1 MENIGYIMQ
10 NAGFKIGFEK
20 KLSFYEKVKRKMLLL
35 FRLCNDPV
43 VKVYH
48 GYGTSTLMIVFGHVF
63 SLSPLPRK
71 KYRQNFWT
79 NTFALLRSFMVV
91 RISGAKVR
99 MQWGNKVYEATTAS
113 DGFFR
118 FEWHPETP
126 LPAGIHKVLIEYYTN
141 EDDLINI
148 LATGAGSV
156 IVPYNNQYAFVSD
169 IDDTFLISHSSDLK
183 KRLYV
188 LFTKNAHSRKPFE
201 GVVNHYK
208 LLANS
213 HTDNG
218 HPNPFF
224 YVSSSEWNL
233 YDFIKEFTRMNE
245 LPEGVYLLS
254 QIKRLSE
261 VWKTGATKHSTKF
274 MRIARI
280 MEAYPHQKFVLFGD
294 DSQQDPTI
302 YAGIVKHFPGR
313 VLSVYL
319 RHVYD
324 KNISNVRELI
334 KNIEAAGVTCCHF
347 EHSKTAIEHSYKIGL
362 IERSQELQSLG
373 IKV

>member
-1 MENIGYIMQ
+1 MQ
-10 NAGFKIGFEK
+10 NAEFNTVYRK
-20 KLSFYEKVKRKMLLL
+20 KLSFYEKVKSKVLLL

-48 GYGTSTLMIVFGHVF
+48 GYGTPALMIVFGHVF

-79 NTFALLRSFMVV
+79 NTFALLRSFMVI
-91 RISGAKVR
+91 RIPDAKVR
-99 MQWGNKVYEATTAS
+99 MQWGNKIYEATTAS

-118 FEWHPETP
+118 FEWCAETP
-126 LPAGIHKVLIEYYTN
+126 LPPGVHKVLVEYYTGQDN
-141 EDDLINI
+141 NINI
-148 LATGAGSV
+148 LATGSGSV
-156 IVPYNNQYAFVSD
+156 IVPYNNQYAFISD

-188 LFTKNAHSRKPFE
+188 LFTKNAHSRQPFE

-208 LLANS
+208 LLAKA
-213 HTDNG
+213 HTADG
-218 HPNPFF
+218 SLNPFF

-233 YDFIKEFTRMNE
+233 YDFIKEFTRKNE

-254 QIKRLSE
+254 QIKKLSE

-280 MEAYPHQKFVLFGD
+280 MNAYPTQKFVLFGD

-313 VLSVYL
+313 VLCVYL
-319 RHVYD
+319 RHVYE

-334 KNIEAAGVTCCHF
+334 KNIEAAGVPCCHF
-347 EHSKTAIEHSYKIGL
+347 EHSRTAIEHSYQIGL
-362 IERSQELQSLG
+362 IEKSPEIQSLG

>member
-1 MENIGYIMQ
+1 MQ
-10 NAGFKIGFEK
+10 NAAFKVGYRK
-20 KLSFYEKVKRKMLLL
+20 NLSFYEKVKSKILLL

-48 GYGTSTLMIVFGHVF
+48 GYGTARLMIVFGHVF

-71 KYRQNFWT
+71 KYRKNFWT
-79 NTFALLRSFMVV
+79 NTFALLRSFMVK
-91 RISGAKVR
+91 RIPGAKVR
-99 MQWGNKVYEATTAS
+99 LQWGNKIYETTTAS

-118 FEWHPETP
+118 FEWFPDTEMP
-126 LPAGIHKVLIEYYTN
+126 PGIHKVLVEYYEN
-141 EDDLINI
+141 ENNDINI
-148 LATGAGSV
+148 LATGSGSV
-156 IVPYNNQYAFVSD
+156 IVPFSSQYAFLSD
-169 IDDTFLISHSSDLK
+169 IDDTFLISHSSNLR

-188 LFTKNAHSRKPFE
+188 LLTKNAHSRKPFE
-201 GVVNHYK
+201 GVVNHYQ
-208 LLANS
+208 LLSAA
-213 HTDNG
+213 HTDRS

-233 YDFIKEFTRMNE
+233 YDFIKEFTRKNE

-280 MEAYPHQKFVLFGD
+280 MEAYPNQKFVLFGD

-313 VLSVYL
+313 VFSVYL

-324 KNISNVRELI
+324 KNISNVQELV
-334 KNIEAAGVTCCHF
+334 KNIEAAGVLCCHF

-362 IERSQELQSLG
+362 IEKSQEMQALG
-373 IKV
+373 TKV

>member
-1 MENIGYIMQ
+1 MQ
-10 NAGFKIGFEK
+10 NVGSNISFKK
-20 KLSFYEKVKRKMLLL
+20 KLSFYEKLKRKLLIL
-35 FRLCNDPV
+35 FRLSNDPV

-48 GYGTSTLMIVFGHVF
+48 GYGTPTLMIIFGHVF
-63 SLSPLPRK
+63 SLSPLTRK

-91 RISGAKVR
+91 RIPAARVR
-99 MQWGNKVYEATTAS
+99 MQWGNNIYETTTAN

-118 FEWHPETP
+118 FEWQPETP
-126 LPAGIHKVLIEYYTN
+126 LTSGVHKVLVEYYTN
-141 EDDLINI
+141 ENNDINI
-148 LATGAGSV
+148 LATGSGSV
-156 IVPYNNQYAFVSD
+156 IVPHNNQYAFVSD
-169 IDDTFLISHSSDLK
+169 IDDTFLISHSSNLR

-208 LLANS
+208 LLAKA
-213 HTDNG
+213 HTKDGNL
-218 HPNPFF
+218 NPFF

-233 YDFIKEFTRMNE
+233 YDFIKEFTRKNE

-280 MEAYPHQKFVLFGD
+280 MEAYPNQKFVLFGD

-302 YAGIVKHFPGR
+302 YAGIVKHYPGR
-313 VLSVYL
+313 IISVYL
-319 RHVYD
+319 RHVYE

-334 KNIEAAGVTCCHF
+334 KNIEAAGVECCHF

-362 IERSQELQSLG
+362 IEKSQEIQSLG

>member
-1 MENIGYIMQ
+1 MQ
-10 NAGFKIGFEK
+10 NEGINNGFEK
-20 KLSFYEKVKRKMLLL
+20 KLSFFEKVERKILLL

-48 GYGTSTLMIVFGHVF
+48 GYGNPELMIVFGHIF

-91 RISGAKVR
+91 RVPNARVR
-99 MQWGNKVYEATTAS
+99 MQWGKNIYEATTAK

-118 FEWHPETP
+118 FEWKPDTP
-126 LPAGIHKVLIEYYTN
+126 LPPGIHKVVIQYYV
-141 EDDLINI
+141 EKGDDRRV
-148 LATGAGSV
+148 LATGSGSV
-156 IVPYNNQYAFVSD
+156 IVPHNNRYSFVSD
-169 IDDTFLISHSSDLK
+169 IDDTFLISHSSNLR

-188 LFTKNAHSRKPFE
+188 LFTKNAHTRKPFE
-201 GVVNHYK
+201 GVVNHYR
-208 LLANS
+208 LLAS
-213 HTDNG
+213 AYTDRNN
-218 HPNPFF
+218 PNAFF

-233 YDFIKEFTRMNE
+233 YDFIKEFTRKNE

-261 VWKTGATKHSTKF
+261 VWKTGATKHATKF

-280 MEAYPHQKFVLFGD
+280 MEAYPNQKFVLFGD
-294 DSQQDPTI
+294 DSQQDPTV

-313 VLSVYL
+313 ILCVYL
-319 RHVYD
+319 RHVYE
-324 KNISNVRELI
+324 KNVSNVKELI
-334 KNIEAAGVTCCHF
+334 KSIETAGVPCCHF

-362 IERSQELQSLG
+362 IERAQVMEAVG
-373 IKV
+373 KV

>member
-1 MENIGYIMQ
+1 MQ
-10 NAGFKIGFEK
+10 KTELKIGLRK
-20 KLSFYEKVKRKMLLL
+20 KLSFYEKVERKVLLL

-48 GYGTSTLMIVFGHVF
+48 GYGTETLMIVFGHVF

-79 NTFALLRSFMVV
+79 NTFALLRSFMVIRIPGALV
-91 RISGAKVR
+91 RLH
-99 MQWGNKVYEATTAS
+99 WGNNIHETTTAS

-118 FEWHPETP
+118 FEWKPETNM
-126 LPAGIHKVLIEYYTN
+126 LPGVHKVRIEYYTKQG
-141 EDDLINI
+141 DDLNV
-148 LATGAGSV
+148 LSTGIGSV
-156 IVPYNNQYAFVSD
+156 VVPYNNQYAFVSD
-169 IDDTFLISHSSDLK
+169 IDDTFLISHSSDLRR
-183 KRLYV
+183 RLYV
-188 LFTKNAHSRKPFE
+188 LLTKNAHSRKPFE

-208 LLANS
+208 LLANA
-213 HTDNG
+213 HTTSTN
-218 HPNPFF
+218 PNPFF

-233 YDFIKEFTRMNE
+233 YDFIKEFTRKNE

-280 MEAYPHQKFVLFGD
+280 LEAYPNQKFVLFGD

-302 YAGIVKHFPGR
+302 YSGIVKHFPGR
-313 VLSVYL
+313 ILSVYL

-324 KNISNVRELI
+324 KNISNVQELI
-334 KNIEAAGVTCCHF
+334 KNIEAAGVACCHF
-347 EHSKTAIEHSYKIGL
+347 EHSKTAVEHSYKIGL
-362 IERSQELQSLG
+362 IEQSQEMQALG
-373 IKV
+373 MMG

>member
-1 MENIGYIMQ
+1 MQSAEFKTGYKEN
-10 NAGFKIGFEK
+10 
-20 KLSFYEKVKRKMLLL
+20 SFYEKIKRKILLL
-35 FRLCNDPV
+35 FRLCSDPV

-48 GYGTSTLMIVFGHVF
+48 GYGTEALMVVFGHVF

-79 NTFALLRSFMVV
+79 NTFALLRSFMVIKVPAATV
-91 RISGAKVR
+91 RLH
-99 MQWGNKVYEATTAS
+99 WGNKIYETATAT

-118 FEWHPETP
+118 FEWKPD
-126 LPAGIHKVLIEYYTN
+126 AGIAAGVHKVKVEYYTKEEN
-141 EDDLINI
+141 DIII
-148 LATGAGSV
+148 LASGIGSV
-156 IVPYNNQYAFVSD
+156 VVPYNNQYAFVSD
-169 IDDTFLISHSSDLK
+169 IDDTFLISHSSNLR

-188 LFTKNAHSRKPFE
+188 LLTKNAHSRKPFE
-201 GVVNHYK
+201 GVVLHYK
-208 LLANS
+208 LLATA
-213 HTDNG
+213 HTANT

-233 YDFIKEFTRMNE
+233 YDFIKEFTRKNE

-254 QIKRLSE
+254 QIKKLSE
-261 VWKTGATKHSTKF
+261 VWKTGATKHSAKF

-280 MEAYPHQKFVLFGD
+280 LEAYPAQKFVLFGD
-294 DSQQDPTI
+294 DSQQDPVI

-313 VLSVYL
+313 ILSVYL

-324 KNISNVRELI
+324 KNISNVEKI
-334 KNIEAAGVTCCHF
+334 KKDIEAAGVACCHF

-362 IERSQELQSLG
+362 IEKSQEVKALG
-373 IKV
+373 FEL